1 MDVFSMLYL
10 VVSKYTNGNFTN
22 TDQTGPGVQLIG
34 FEHRSPELKSLFI
47 KASTIFFTSCL
58 PIRLLLFLTRTLTA
72 DSSLFLLY
80 IKPISLRQSDCQM

>member
-22 TDQTGPGVQLIG
+22 TEQTESGVQLIG

-47 KASTIFFTSCL
+47 KAYSQIV
-58 PIRLLLFLTRTLTA
+58 
-72 DSSLFLLY
+72 
-80 IKPISLRQSDCQM
+80 